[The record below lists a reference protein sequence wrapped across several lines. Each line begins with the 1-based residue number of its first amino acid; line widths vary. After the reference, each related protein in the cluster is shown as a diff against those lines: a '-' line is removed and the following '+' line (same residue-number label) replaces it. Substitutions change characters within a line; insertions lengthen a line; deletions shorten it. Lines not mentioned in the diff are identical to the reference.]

1 MKQIFSLIATGVV
14 VGLHWITFFYS
25 IKVSTVS
32 IAVVC
37 LSASTLF
44 TSFLEPI
51 VFKRPYLWSEFVL
64 SIAVLAGIV
73 AIFGFE
79 ASYAWG
85 IVLGLFSALFS
96 SLFNTMNGS
105 FVKRM
110 PSQTIAKYEMFG
122 GFITAFIFLMVA
134 NETSSFTNGVS
145 FNDWVYLIILAIVC
159 TTFAFMTGIWVMK
172 FLTPFSV
179 SLSTNMEPI
188 YTIIIALLLDWFR
201 GTTKEIMSVEFYIG
215 AAIILVAIGV
225 HAYFKTKKV
234 KLE

>member
-1 MKQIFSLIATGVV
+1 MLIGTGVL

-25 IKVSTVS
+25 IKASTVS

-44 TSFLEPI
+44 TSFLEPL
-51 VFKRPYLWSEFVL
+51 VFKRKYLWSEFVL
-64 SIAVLAGIV
+64 SIAVLSGIV

-79 ASYAWG
+79 AHYSWG
-85 IVLGLFSALFS
+85 IILGLFSALFA

-122 GFITAFIFLMVA
+122 GFVTAFIFLLA
-134 NETSSFTNGVS
+134 TNETSSFTNGVP
-145 FNDWVYLIILAIVC
+145 FIDWVYLIILAIVC
-159 TTFAFMTGIWVMK
+159 TTFAFMAGIWVMK

-188 YTIIIALLLDWFR
+188 YTIIIVLILDWFR
-201 GTTKEIMSVEFYIG
+201 GTTKEMMSTQFYIG
-215 AAIILVAIGV
+215 AAIILVSIAV
-225 HAYFKTKKV
+225 HAYIKTKKHKV
-234 KLE
+234 LTPQ